1 VGGEIRSEVGRL
13 QAVIVHRPDLELH
26 HLTPG
31 NKDELLFDEL
41 VWVEKAR
48 EEHETFSATISGS
61 GAQVLYLA
69 TLLEEVLTDRE
80 LAVEFVDA
88 HVTDD
93 L

>member
-1 VGGEIRSEVGRL
+1 M
-13 QAVIVHRPDLELH
+13 
-26 HLTPG
+26 TPG

-88 HVTDD
+88 HVPTICAGVD
-93 L
+93 